1 MSTIAKA
8 KKQSAASP
16 STAADPIIN
25 AALVSIAKSLKTIA
39 KALDYPGRQL

>member
-1 MSTIAKA
+1 MSALTKA

-25 AALVSIAKSLKTIA
+25 AALVSIAKSLKAIRKT
-39 KALDYPGRQL
+39 LEPLQP